1 MMKSKVLSVIALAVM
16 LLSGGCSDYLER
28 KSQDEVIVTSVSDF
42 SELLLGAGYV
52 SSLTYEM
59 LYFLDDD
66 MELIWDSWSDEIYAA
81 QESFGTFTWQP
92 NLWELEYMPTDNY
105 TDTYTRIMGVNAVLD
120 GIDEAIGDTEER
132 EQVKAEAFA
141 LRGYYYFMLVNLYG
155 EPYNHDKT
163 SLGVPIKLTANIEE
177 NGMRRNTVEEV
188 YGQIVSDLR
197 ESIALFGQ
205 YPDRR
210 GNYRIN
216 LASAQILLSR
226 TYLHMEVWDS
236 VVMAATRA
244 IEHSEGLT
252 DYTEKTTPFFMPLYD
267 NSEVEW
273 IYGITTTISYFGPS
287 ADLLA
292 LYDPADC
299 RPMLWFDMYSS
310 NHLLKKDYDWM
321 SGAFTPTNTL
331 RISEA
336 YLNRAEAYA
345 QLGRTAE
352 AMADLNKL
360 KRHRITGYVDETIT
374 DAEALLQEI
383 RDERRRELCF
393 DELRWFDLR
402 RYGMPSITHR
412 WRYRVSDPWMV
423 YTLREGDPMY
433 TLPIPNTALEN
444 NVLLQQNTSAGE
456 PVRSGVEE

>member
-1 MMKSKVLSVIALAVM
+1 
-16 LLSGGCSDYLER
+16 
-28 KSQDEVIVTSVSDF
+28 
-42 SELLLGAGYV
+42 
-52 SSLTYEM
+52 
-59 LYFLDDD
+59 
-66 MELIWDSWSDEIYAA
+66 
-81 QESFGTFTWQP
+81 
-92 NLWELEYMPTDNY
+92 
-105 TDTYTRIMGVNAVLD
+105 
-120 GIDEAIGDTEER
+120 
-132 EQVKAEAFA
+132 
-141 LRGYYYFMLVNLYG
+141 
-155 EPYNHDKT
+155 
-163 SLGVPIKLTANIEE
+163 
-177 NGMRRNTVEEV
+177 
-188 YGQIVSDLR
+188 
-197 ESIALFGQ
+197 
-205 YPDRR
+205 
-210 GNYRIN
+210 
-216 LASAQILLSR
+216 
-226 TYLHMEVWDS
+226 
-236 VVMAATRA
+236 
-244 IEHSEGLT
+244 
-252 DYTEKTTPFFMPLYD
+252 MPLYD

-412 WRYRVSDPWMV
+412 WRYRRTCSF
-423 YTLREGDPMY
+423 RRRG
-433 TLPIPNTALEN
+433 IN
-444 NVLLQQNTSAGE
+444 
-456 PVRSGVEE
+456 